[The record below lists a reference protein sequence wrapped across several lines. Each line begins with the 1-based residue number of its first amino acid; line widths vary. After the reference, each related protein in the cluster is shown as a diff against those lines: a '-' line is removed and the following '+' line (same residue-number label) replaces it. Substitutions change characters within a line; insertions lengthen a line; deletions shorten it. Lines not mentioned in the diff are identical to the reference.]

1 MRILSLTVPW
11 NIQACWET
19 YANVPLADTDPLTR
33 CICRNKWLYWQSHLI
48 TSCVL
53 LVGRKDRGT
62 TPAQEYSISKR
73 FFHFQHCHTP
83 QADFPI
89 NEKRVSLVS
98 YSVRTH
104 LVYRLLE
111 FYSTPHYNILIS
123 HLWKSEADVSEWRL
137 WPWLLCGALRGILWF
152 FSGVH
157 VIWQAPK
164 EWGLFHDQ
172 RQIHIF
178 ILGKITFGVLYQ
190 HKLL

>member
-1 MRILSLTVPW
+1 MRTLSLTVPW

-33 CICRNKWLYWQSHLI
+33 CICRNKLLYCQSHLI

-53 LVGRKDRGT
+53 DVEKTGGA
-62 TPAQEYSISKR
+62 TPAQECLISER

-89 NEKRVSLVS
+89 IEKRDSLVS
-98 YSVRTH
+98 CSVRTH
-104 LVYRLLE
+104 PVYRLLE
-111 FYSTPHYNILIS
+111 CYSASHYNIFIS
-123 HLWKSEADVSEWRL
+123 HLWKGEADASDWRSGV
-137 WPWLLCGALRGILWF
+137 WLVCGALRGILWF
-152 FSGVH
+152 FSGVR
-157 VIWQAPK
+157 VIWQAPR

-190 HKLL
+190 HKFL